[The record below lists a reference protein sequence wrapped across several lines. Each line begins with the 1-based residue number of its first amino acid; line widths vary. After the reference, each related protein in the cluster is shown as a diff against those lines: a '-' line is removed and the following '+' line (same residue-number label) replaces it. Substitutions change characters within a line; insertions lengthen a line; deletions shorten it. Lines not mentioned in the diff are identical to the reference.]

1 MQTRHLLIVDDEKN
15 IRMTLTQCLE
25 TLGYQVDTAL
35 NGEEALGKIDQQE
48 YDLVLLDLKMPGISG
63 MEVIRQ
69 ISGKRPGLKVIVIT
83 AHGTIETAVEAMKLG
98 AVDFVQKPFAPQE
111 IRELVRKALGATHG

>member
-1 MQTRHLLIVDDEKN
+1 MKTGHLLIVDDEKN

-35 NGEEALGKIDQQE
+35 NGEEALVKIEQKN
-48 YDLVLLDLKMPGISG
+48 YNLVLLDLKMPGISG

-69 ISGKRPGLKVIVIT
+69 ISGKRPDLKVIVIT

-111 IRELVRKALGATHG
+111 IRELVRKALNVTHG